1 TTGLGVLRRDG
12 FASLDARAEEGAL
25 TTRPVRFRGA
35 HLFVNVAAP
44 EGELRVE
51 GLDEGGRGLA
61 PFTRAACLPVR
72 AGRTGRAVTWKGARD
87 RSALA
92 GRPVRFRFT
101 LRRGR
106 LYAFWVS
113 LEASGASHGYVA
125 AGGPGF
131 TGPTD
136 TVGAGKG

>member
-1 TTGLGVLRRDG
+1 
-12 FASLDARAEEGAL
+12 
-25 TTRPVRFRGA
+25 VRFRGA
-35 HLFVNVAAP
+35 HLFVNVAA

-51 GLDEGGRGLA
+51 VLDEGGRVLA
-61 PFTRAACLPVR
+61 PFTRAACVPVR
-72 AGRTGRAVTWKGARD
+72 ADRTRQAVTWKGARD
-87 RSALA
+87 LSALA

-113 LEASGASHGYVA
+113 PEASGASHGYVA